1 MIDKYNLAFYLS
13 LFSYS
18 PKYCYNKPIKRN
30 QMEPSEKYQN
40 VQDGV
45 NANFKMHTVQMA
57 ISACKKKEKVLIT

>member
-1 MIDKYNLAFYLS
+1 VKIQSFPNILEFVGMIDKYNLALYLF

-40 VQDGV
+40 VQDG
-45 NANFKMHTVQMA
+45 
-57 ISACKKKEKVLIT
+57 SA